1 MPSLKLVNATRPGSM
16 TKSFF
21 GSRPQSTYLLGELRM
36 ASSTTC
42 GGMRTTR
49 SSRSTRQPP
58 SLKMSSASSSS
69 TKMPVRSR
77 TSSVASVDLVELR
90 LGEHGEA
97 EPPAAAASDLQV
109 AFHARPP
116 VVSPAFSAKRV
127 TLLMGTSSTPAMRN
141 LASMAPAWVG

>member
-77 TSSVASVDLVELR
+77 TSSVASWISSSSVSVNTEKLS
-90 LGEHGEA
+90 
-97 EPPAAAASDLQV
+97 P
-109 AFHARPP
+109 RPRS
-116 VVSPAFSAKRV
+116 SP
-127 TLLMGTSSTPAMRN
+127 
-141 LASMAPAWVG
+141 LA